1 MILYLVV
8 ESAPKRFLLETDG
21 ESNEEKQ
28 EIDENA
34 ATRGM
39 RGWMDR
45 MNKKMIGDGKQAFG
59 QEKRNRFLGPF
70 CKAFSLF
77 SFLLHIIDACSRAV
91 MVMIQL
97 VECPQVA
104 AK

>member
-8 ESAPKRFLLETDG
+8 ESAPKRFLLETD
-21 ESNEEKQ
+21 EDSNEEKQ

-34 ATRGM
+34 ATSRM

-45 MNKKMIGDGKQAFG
+45 MNKKMIRDGKEGFG

-70 CKAFSLF
+70 CKAFSLCPNK
-77 SFLLHIIDACSRAV
+77 LLF
-91 MVMIQL
+91 
-97 VECPQVA
+97 
-104 AK
+104 

>member
-34 ATRGM
+34 ATSGV

-45 MNKKMIGDGKQAFG
+45 INRQNMIRDGKEGFG
-59 QEKRNRFLGPF
+59 REKRNRKSIFGSLCIVRMLHCTCGRPGLPKCINGPNLYWF
-70 CKAFSLF
+70 
-77 SFLLHIIDACSRAV
+77 
-91 MVMIQL
+91 
-97 VECPQVA
+97 
-104 AK
+104 

>member
-34 ATRGM
+34 ATGGM
-39 RGWMDR
+39 REWRDKMD
-45 MNKKMIGDGKQAFG
+45 KKMIGDGKEGFG
-59 QEKRNRFLGPF
+59 REERNRKLNLIPLGCTKFL
-70 CKAFSLF
+70 CL
-77 SFLLHIIDACSRAV
+77 
-91 MVMIQL
+91 QL
-97 VECPQVA
+97 
-104 AK
+104 